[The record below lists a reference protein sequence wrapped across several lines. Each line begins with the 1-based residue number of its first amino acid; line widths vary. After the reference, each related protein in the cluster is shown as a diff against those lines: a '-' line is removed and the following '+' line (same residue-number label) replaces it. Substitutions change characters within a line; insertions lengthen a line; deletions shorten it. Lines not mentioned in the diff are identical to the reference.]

1 LLNEDLKKY
10 SEVISVC
17 SNSEK
22 DALIKSLNTENKQ

>member
-22 DALIKSLNTENKQ
+22 DALLKSLNTENKQ